1 MNDSEKIFFILF
13 IPSFAI
19 FVWGLLAVGINGGYY
34 PVNTALP
41 LGMILIVISLLIKWR
56 VDKKT

>member
-1 MNDSEKIFFILF
+1 MNDSEKVFFILF

-34 PVNTALP
+34 PQNTALP
-41 LGMILIVISLLIKWR
+41 LGTLFIVISLLNKMR
-56 VDKKT
+56 MDRK